1 MTTRDTARDTS
12 FLPMAT
18 FTKESMRLVK
28 QMEKVFTFGEMER
41 SMMENGRKDRST
53 EVESGKECM
62 ETAT

>member
-1 MTTRDTARDTS
+1 
-12 FLPMAT
+12 MAT